1 MNRSLKALLVSA
13 GALALGM
20 TMPGGAVAQPY
31 EREHYSW
38 SDSHIEQEE
47 HEDFCPD
54 VEFEVLFTGEGD
66 GFFQGVTHGDGLVYY
81 ADHFRVTE
89 TYTNTENG
97 KTLTFKRAMSFK
109 DQKIVDDGE
118 NLIITFKGTGTTRTY
133 GPDGRLLFV
142 DAGQFVVQDLI
153 DHAGT
158 PGDPSDDEW
167 QEFLGLLKEVGR
179 TDTAER
185 DFCADLNE
193 FLG

>member
-1 MNRSLKALLVSA
+1 MNRSLRVLLVSV

-20 TMPGGAVAQPY
+20 SMPGGAVAQPY

-38 SDSHIEQEE
+38 SDEHFEHVE

-54 VEFEVLFTGEGD
+54 IDFPVWFTGEGE
-66 GFFQGVTHGDGLVYY
+66 GFFQGVPHGDGLVYY

-89 TYTNTENG
+89 TYTNTEND
-97 KTLTFKRAMSFK
+97 KTFTIHQAMSFK
-109 DQKIVDDGE
+109 DQTIVDDGE
-118 NLIITFKGTGTTRTY
+118 NLTITFKGSGATRY
-133 GPDGRLLFV
+133 FGPDGRLLFI
-142 DAGQFVVQDLI
+142 DAGQFVGQDLL

-167 QEFLGLLKEVGR
+167 QEFLGSLKEVGR
-179 TDTAER
+179 RDTAER
-185 DFCADLNE
+185 DFCADLDE